1 MCFTALGAAS
11 MLAVEEAQGSQYL
24 EPEASL
30 QRNLPVVSQVY
41 KTDRRSLVRIYSV
54 QSVCS
59 YKPNTGLC
67 SNVDGG
73 CVQWHS

>member
-1 MCFTALGAAS
+1 

-41 KTDRRSLVRIYSV
+41 KTDKQTLSCQNILSAE
-54 QSVCS
+54 
-59 YKPNTGLC
+59 
-67 SNVDGG
+67 
-73 CVQWHS
+73 CVQL

>member
-41 KTDRRSLVRIYSV
+41 KTDKQTLSCQNILSAE
-54 QSVCS
+54 
-59 YKPNTGLC
+59 
-67 SNVDGG
+67 
-73 CVQWHS
+73 CVQL